1 MVKFRIQQKQLKKRH
16 FTCTIVIKHFIH
28 KINANILNAQSN
40 VFLKYLNCNLN
51 KIIVCRNLTN
61 WFV

>member
-40 VFLKYLNCNLN
+40 VFLKYLNCN
-51 KIIVCRNLTN
+51 
-61 WFV
+61 